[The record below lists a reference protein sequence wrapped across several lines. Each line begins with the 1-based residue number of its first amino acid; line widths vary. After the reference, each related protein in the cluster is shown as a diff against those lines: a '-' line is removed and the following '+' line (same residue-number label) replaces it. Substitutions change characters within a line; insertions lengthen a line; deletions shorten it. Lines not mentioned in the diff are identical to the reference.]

1 MNKYVIK
8 EAEINGKKFVLETG
22 ELAPRANMAVK
33 ATYGGTVVLVTAV
46 SQTPASE
53 MDFFPLTV
61 NYEEKLYA
69 SGLIKT
75 SRFVKR
81 DGRATD
87 DAIIIRRLIDHA
99 IRPLFPSDYLDE
111 VQITVTVL
119 SLDEESDPEILS
131 MVAVSAAL
139 QASDIPFNGPMGSLR
154 VGLADGKF
162 VLNPK
167 RHYSDDDGK
176 TDLDMMVSFCGA
188 EKKFLAIE
196 AEAEILPEERI
207 MEGIYYAYDN
217 IDQVY
222 KLVEEFAKE
231 VNPEGK
237 KYVYVSKKVNEEVVK
252 AVDAIVGDKA
262 LELIKVA
269 SGKEEEKEALEASL
283 KAEVLTALEGKFK
296 KIDMLRAFEEL
307 EKKALQKMILDQGV
321 RPDGRGIHEI
331 RPLSAKISLLPRTHG
346 SGLFTRGVTQA
357 LTVATLGS
365 PSLELFI
372 QNMYGERT
380 KRYIHYYN
388 FPPFATGEAKNM
400 GAPKPREIGHGMLAE
415 KALRPVIPDQKDFPY
430 MILLVSETLGSSG
443 SSSMAATCGSSLA
456 LMDAGVPI
464 KEIVGGVAVGLMA
477 NDDQTKFKVMTD
489 LAYKEDAFGYMDFK
503 MTGTRNGVTAI
514 QVDMKLAGIPMSL
527 LKEIFDESRAGRMKV
542 IDVLEQTISKPKETV
557 SEYAPKLLTTN
568 IPPEKIGL
576 VIGAG
581 GRNIKD
587 IQESTGT
594 EVYIQEDGM
603 VVVSGEDIEMVK
615 KAMFIVESTVKDVK
629 VGEIY
634 DGVVKDILDFG
645 ALVEILPGKVGLLH
659 VSEIS
664 YSYVDSVDQVLSIG
678 DPVRVKVIGLE
689 DRGKISLSK
698 KALEE
703 RPQGMPEEGGR
714 PRGGFGD
721 RGRGPDRGGR
731 GGFGGGDR
739 GGRFRR

>member
-8 EAEINGKKFVLETG
+8 EAEINGKKVVFETG

-33 ATYGGTVVLVTAV
+33 ATCGGTVVLVTAV
-46 SQTPASE
+46 AQEASADI
-53 MDFFPLTV
+53 DFFPLTI

-87 DAIIIRRLIDHA
+87 DAIITRRLIDHA
-99 IRPLFPSDYLDE
+99 VRPLFPTDYLEE
-111 VQITVTVL
+111 VQVTVTVL

-131 MVAVSAAL
+131 MLAVSACL
-139 QASDIPFNGPMGSLR
+139 HASNIPFNGPMGTLR
-154 VGLADGKF
+154 VGMADGKF

-167 RHYSDDDGK
+167 RHFEDANGK
-176 TDLDMMVSFCGA
+176 TEMDLMVSFAGK
-188 EKKFLAIE
+188 EKRFLAIE
-196 AEAEILPEERI
+196 AEVGILPEERV
-207 MEGIYYAYDN
+207 MEAIYYAYDN
-217 IDQVY
+217 VDQVY
-222 KLVEEFAKE
+222 KLVEDFANE

-237 KYVYVSKKVNEEVVK
+237 KKAYVSKKVASEVVK
-252 AVDAIVGDKA
+252 AVEEIIGDRA
-262 LELIKVA
+262 LDLVK
-269 SGKEEEKEALEASL
+269 SLPGQEEEKEAFTANL
-283 KAEVLTALEGKFK
+283 KTEVLTQLEGKYK
-296 KIDMLRAFEEL
+296 KVEMIKAFDEVQKKSL
-307 EKKALQKMILDQGV
+307 QRLIMEKGI
-321 RPDGRGIHEI
+321 RPDGRGIKEI
-331 RPLSAKISLLPRTHG
+331 RELKAKVGLLPRTHG
-346 SGLFTRGVTQA
+346 SGLFSRGVTQA

-400 GAPKPREIGHGMLAE
+400 GSPKPREIGHGMLAE

-464 KEIVGGVAVGLMA
+464 KDIVGGVAIGLMT
-477 NDDQTKFKVMTD
+477 NEDQTEFKVLTD
-489 LAYKEDAFGYMDFK
+489 LAYKEDAFGFMDFK
-503 MTGTRNGVTAI
+503 MTGTRDGVTAI
-514 QVDMKLAGIPMSL
+514 QVDMKLPGIPMSL
-527 LKEIFDESRAGRMKV
+527 LKEIFDQSREGRHKV
-542 IDVLEQTISKPKETV
+542 IDVIAGAISKPKENV
-557 SEYAPKLLTTN
+557 SEFAPKLLQTN
-568 IPPEKIGL
+568 IPADKIGM

-594 EVYIQEDGM
+594 EVYIQDDGM

-615 KAMFIVESTVKDVK
+615 KALFIIESTVKEVK

-634 DGVVKDILDFG
+634 DGVVKDLLGFG

-659 VSEIS
+659 VSEIAHT
-664 YSYVDSVDQVLSIG
+664 YVESVEEFFKIG
-678 DPVRVKVIGLE
+678 DSVRVKVIGLE
-689 DRGKISLSK
+689 DHGKISLSK

-703 RPQGMPEEGGR
+703 RPEGMEPEADR
-714 PRGGFGD
+714 PRFE
-721 RGRGPDRGGR
+721 R
-731 GGFGGGDR
+731 GDR
-739 GGRFRR
+739 GGRFGGRGPRSDRHGDRESRFRR